1 MGFIWISGLLDKFSS
16 PVYYFKLSTANLK
29 FEKTPSNNIK
39 EQIIFSKGVPSNCCT
54 KPTDQSTTKS
64 QHITVI
70 PLRYFFIVILV
81 IKYVKPTPTIEIKIL
96 IIDIGN

>member
-1 MGFIWISGLLDKFSS
+1 M
-16 PVYYFKLSTANLK
+16 
-29 FEKTPSNNIK
+29 TPSNNIN

-70 PLRYFFIVILV
+70 PLRYFFNTFLL
-81 IKYVKPTPTIEIKIL
+81 IKSVNPIPIIEIKIL
-96 IIDIGN
+96 IIDTGN